1 MEEQQKLTVEEI
13 IAAYEFCVSQR
24 NSAQTE
30 NTIIAG
36 RLAGAMSKVD
46 ALTKELEALKA
57 EKEKSEAA
65 DSEKSDGNDSSEQ
78 E

>member
-1 MEEQQKLTVEEI
+1 M
-13 IAAYEFCVSQR
+13 SQR

-65 DSEKSDGNDSSEQ
+65 DSEKSDGNDSSE
-78 E
+78 